1 MRFFATPPIDGA
13 FARFVVIHEDFA
25 FALPDGVSDDAGALM
40 EPLSVGIWAC
50 RKAGVSAGD
59 RVLVTGAGPIGL
71 LAMQTALAFG
81 ATEVTVTDVSP
92 QRLEHARRTGA
103 TRALAAGDD
112 VGEVDAL
119 IECSGHPAALGAGI
133 AAVRP
138 AGTVVVVGMGP
149 SAEATVP
156 LSLIQNRE
164 LWLTGTFRYAN
175 TYPTAIA
182 LVSEGRVDLDAI
194 VTGHFD
200 LDDTEAALLA
210 GRRTRRASR
219 PSSSRETHG
228 RRDSLALLATG
239 EAQAAAGA
247 ARAGAAARGLGRGRG
262 RQALGAG
269 PRRLGLVRGRRRPRI
284 RGVAVD
290 RRYPSASVV
299 KAMLALAVVRSARGR
314 ELTASERALLGP
326 MIRVSDNA
334 AASTVYRRVGGSGLT
349 RLAGVAG
356 MTRFADVGNWA
367 DAQLT
372 AADQARLFLRI
383 DRLAPRRHRSYLR
396 GLLASIVG
404 WQRWGI
410 APVASE
416 RGFTIMFKGGWRTR
430 IAHQVALLERDGR
443 RIALAVLTSGTG
455 DAYGRATQSGI
466 AARVLATRPA
476 RGGA

>member
-1 MRFFATPPIDGA
+1 
-13 FARFVVIHEDFA
+13 
-25 FALPDGVSDDAGALM
+25 VSDDAGALM

-103 TRALAAGDD
+103 THALAAGDD

-164 LWLTGTFRYAN
+164 LWLTGIFRYAN

-210 GRRTRRASR
+210 GRTD
-219 PSSSRETHG
+219 PSS
-228 RRDSLALLATG
+228 
-239 EAQAAAGA
+239 
-247 ARAGAAARGLGRGRG
+247 
-262 RQALGAG
+262 
-269 PRRLGLVRGRRRPRI
+269 
-284 RGVAVD
+284 
-290 RRYPSASVV
+290 V
-299 KAMLALAVVRSARGR
+299 KAVVV
-314 ELTASERALLGP
+314 P
-326 MIRVSDNA
+326 
-334 AASTVYRRVGGSGLT
+334 
-349 RLAGVAG
+349 
-356 MTRFADVGNWA
+356 
-367 DAQLT
+367 
-372 AADQARLFLRI
+372 
-383 DRLAPRRHRSYLR
+383 
-396 GLLASIVG
+396 
-404 WQRWGI
+404 
-410 APVASE
+410 
-416 RGFTIMFKGGWRTR
+416 
-430 IAHQVALLERDGR
+430 
-443 RIALAVLTSGTG
+443 
-455 DAYGRATQSGI
+455 
-466 AARVLATRPA
+466 
-476 RGGA
+476 